1 MRIVMASSEVS
12 PHATTG
18 GLGEVVASLPRAL
31 AALGHEV
38 SVFMPLYRC
47 AGGDRAELLLQDS
60 MEFNDRETTF
70 EVRLL
75 DDSQGWRLYGVRKD
89 EYFDRGHLYGNGDRD
104 YEDNAERFIF
114 FCHAVQRSI
123 QKLELAPDVVHVHDW
138 QAGLLPAL
146 LANGPAPR
154 PFSLLTIHNLAFQG
168 VYPAARFGLTGLP
181 RRFFS
186 LHGFEFF
193 GQVNLL
199 KGGIVHTDS
208 VNTVSPT
215 YAKEIQ
221 TTAFGCGIEGVLAG
235 RPGGVQ
241 GILNGIDPA
250 RWNPARDAQI
260 SETFDV
266 ADPSGKTA
274 CKLALAREVGL
285 RLGRTSIPLFAMV
298 SRLTVQKGF
307 DVLLDA
313 LSEIVEAG
321 AHVVILGSGSAEY
334 EAALRA
340 AATHHKGAVAVRLGF
355 DEGLARRIFAGSD
368 FFLMP
373 SFFEPCGLSH
383 MQAMRYGSIPV
394 VRATGGLED
403 SVIGRGDAGG
413 QPNGIKF
420 KGTGPKALLKAVSE
434 AMRVFHQPH
443 QLAGM
448 REAAMRADFSWSKS
462 AREYEKLYASLT
474 KAVHG

>member
-1 MRIVMASSEVS
+1 MASSEVS
-12 PHATTG
+12 PHAMTG
-18 GLGEVVASLPRAL
+18 GLGEVVASLPPAL

-47 AGGDRAELLLQDS
+47 AGGDRAELLLQDA
-60 MEFNDRETTF
+60 MEFNDRETAF

-75 DDSQGWRLYGVRKD
+75 DDSHGWRLYGVHKD
-89 EYFDRGHLYGNGDRD
+89 EYYDRGHLYGAGDRD

-114 FCHAVQRSI
+114 FSRAVQRSLA
-123 QKLELAPDVVHVHDW
+123 KLDLTPDVVHVHDW
-138 QAGLLPAL
+138 QAALLPAL
-146 LANGPAPR
+146 LADGPGPR
-154 PFSLLTIHNLAFQG
+154 PSSLLTIHNLAFQG
-168 VYPAARFGLTGLP
+168 VYPAACFGLTGLP
-181 RRFFS
+181 HRFFS

-199 KGGIVHTDS
+199 KGGIVSADV

-221 TTAFGCGIEGVLAG
+221 TAAFGCGLEGVLAG

-260 SETFDV
+260 NETFDT
-266 ADPSGKTA
+266 ADLSGKAA

-285 RLGRTSIPLFAMV
+285 RLGRTPAPLFAMV
-298 SRLTVQKGF
+298 SRLTAQKGL

-313 LSEIVEAG
+313 LPTLVDQGAKIV
-321 AHVVILGSGSAEY
+321 VLGSGSAEY
-334 EAALRA
+334 EAGLRA
-340 AATHHKGAVAVRLGF
+340 AAAHHKGSVAVRIGF

-383 MQAMRYGSIPV
+383 MQAMLYGSIPV

-403 SVIGRGDAGG
+403 SVVGRGDAGG
-413 QPNGIKF
+413 RPNGIKF
-420 KGTGPKALLKAVSE
+420 KGTGPKALLKAAAE
-434 AMRVFHQPH
+434 AMQVFHQPH
-443 QLAGM
+443 ELAAM

-462 AREYEKLYASLT
+462 AREYESLYASLKT
-474 KAVHG
+474 KVHG